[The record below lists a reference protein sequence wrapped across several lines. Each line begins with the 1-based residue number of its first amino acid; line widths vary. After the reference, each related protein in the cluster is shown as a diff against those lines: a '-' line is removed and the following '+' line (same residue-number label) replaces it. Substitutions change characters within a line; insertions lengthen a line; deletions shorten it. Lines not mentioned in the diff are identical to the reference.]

1 MRLLIGLA
9 LLGLVGLA
17 GALLTTGAGAQQ
29 RSLALEERTPSSLT
43 VTWSW
48 DAPPA
53 AAFELAWRARGDDEA
68 TAWHSVRKDAAE

>member
-9 LLGLVGLA
+9 LLGLAALA

-29 RSLALEERTPSSLT
+29 RSLALEERSASSLS

-53 AAFELAWRARGDDEA
+53 VAFELAWRARGDDDAIAASA
-68 TAWHSVRKDAAE
+68 TVPAE